1 MQKVLSQLYI
11 ENVAGIEKSEIH
23 FNAGLNVLTG
33 ETGAGKSI
41 VIDAIHTILG
51 QRASRDMIRTGSPSA
66 FVSASFTGLSQPF
79 CEFLTE
85 LGYAAEEGTLFLQR
99 SVSIEGKGSC
109 RINGRPAPVSVLKE
123 IGLRLINIHG
133 QNESYALLSPE
144 RHIAYLDG
152 FGNNST
158 LLEEY
163 RKQYLAMCAVR
174 RELRALTLDDSE
186 KMRRM
191 DLLQFQIEELTNAQ
205 ICIGEQEALQEKKI
219 RYANSGKIASSLQ
232 EAISAISG
240 EDEGFPGAQQ
250 ALETASRCM
259 QEAARYDNRLAD
271 LASRLVGFTY
281 DLDDCTREM
290 RDAGNGIEFDPA
302 ELEQVERRL
311 DELYRLER
319 KYGKTEE
326 ETLEYLANAEAELA
340 NIAFS
345 EQRRESLEQDYQ
357 RCREEEERLA
367 RELSETR
374 RQTAKLFSKRVREE
388 LAFLDMPH
396 VRLQVEQKRCP
407 LNETGGDEIQF
418 LISTNPGEPPKPL
431 AKIAS
436 GGELSRMMLAIKN
449 VLADSD
455 QIDTLIFDEVDT
467 GISGSA
473 AQKVGLKLK
482 EVSRN
487 RQVICVTHLAQI
499 AALADE
505 HLLIQKKVRD
515 GRTFTAVFPLDF
527 EGRKR
532 EIARIIGGVKI
543 TGLTLESA
551 REMLEMAGF
560 RGEKA

>member
-1 MQKVLSQLYI
+1 MLSQLYI
-11 ENVAGIEKSEIH
+11 ENIAVIEKAEIH

-51 QRASRDMIRTGSPSA
+51 QRTSRDMIRTGSPSA
-66 FVSASFTGLSQPF
+66 FVSASFTGLSQQF
-79 CEFLTE
+79 CEFLAE
-85 LGYAAEEGTLFLQR
+85 LGYAAEEEGTLFLQR
-99 SVSIEGKGSC
+99 SVSMEGKGSC

-152 FGNNST
+152 FGNYAA

-163 RKQYLAMCAVR
+163 QGQYQELCAVK
-174 RELRALTLDDSE
+174 RELRELTLDDSE

-191 DLLQFQIEELTNAQ
+191 DLLQFQIEEITNAQ
-205 ICIGEQEALQEKKI
+205 IRVGEQETLQEKRN
-219 RYANSGKIASSLQ
+219 RYVNSGKIASALQ
-232 EAISAISG
+232 EAHAALSG
-240 EDEGFPGAQQ
+240 EDDGFSGAQQ
-250 ALETASRCM
+250 ALEAACRSL
-259 QEAARYDNRLAD
+259 QEAARYDARLTA
-271 LASRLVGFTY
+271 LASRVQGLSY
-281 DLDDCTREM
+281 ELDDCCQEL
-290 RDAGNGIEFDPA
+290 RDAGNGVEFDPA
-302 ELEQVERRL
+302 ELEQIERRL

-319 KYGKTEE
+319 KYGETEE
-326 ETLEYLANAEAELA
+326 EMLDFLAKAEKELEG
-340 NIAFS
+340 IAFS
-345 EQRRESLEQDYQ
+345 EQRKEALEQEYRQ
-357 RCREEEERLA
+357 SREKAEQLA
-367 RELSETR
+367 QTLSECR
-374 RQTAKLFSKRVREE
+374 RKAAELFTSRVQEE

-396 VRLQVEQKRCP
+396 VRLEVEQNRCP

-473 AQKVGLKLK
+473 AQKVGLKLR

-487 RQVICVTHLAQI
+487 RQVICVTHSAQI

-505 HLLIQKKVRD
+505 HLLIQKNVRD

-527 EGRKR
+527 EGRQR

-560 RGEKA
+560 REENT